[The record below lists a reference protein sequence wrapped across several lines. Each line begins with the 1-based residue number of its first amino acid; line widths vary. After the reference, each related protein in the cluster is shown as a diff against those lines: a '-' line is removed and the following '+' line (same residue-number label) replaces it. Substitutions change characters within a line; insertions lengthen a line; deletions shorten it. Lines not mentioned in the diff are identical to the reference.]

1 MSKLFSDKI
10 NYNKIYNKL
19 KNLMFLF
26 TRWVSMY
33 LYYWENR
40 IISQK
45 INNRCSFRVHER
57 NKGCSSVTPAPVA
70 AAAARA

>member
-1 MSKLFSDKI
+1 
-10 NYNKIYNKL
+10 
-19 KNLMFLF
+19 MFLF

-40 IISQK
+40 IISPK

-57 NKGCSSVTPAPVA
+57 NKGCSSVTPAPA
-70 AAAARA
+70 AAAASRA